1 VLRHVHV
8 HVHEDD
14 LLPVVAAHASQLR
27 VENKSVLDVL
37 YTRPLF
43 SLQPP
48 AQRRTYSWKICFGNA
63 L

>member
-1 VLRHVHV
+1 
-8 HVHEDD
+8 VHEDD
-14 LLPVVAAHASQLR
+14 LLPVVAAHASQLH

-43 SLQPP
+43 SLQLP
-48 AQRRTYSWKICFGNA
+48 AQRRTYSLKVCFGNA